1 MTTPPASPQT
11 RILAKL
17 LVPFGLSILLG
28 GFIFYGS
35 EAYQVMGLAAL
46 ESTLIVLGYAL
57 GIAEFL
63 VIATLVQRVVQ
74 LIILDRLIA
83 KALGTPAPRLLSQLA
98 SFIIYSLTI
107 AAIFGVLFKKDLTV
121 VLATF
126 GGFSIVVGL
135 ALKNMILDV
144 FAGLTINLD
153 RSINIGDCISINP
166 GRRGSSV
173 EGTVDEISWRTT
185 RLLGSDGN
193 VIIVPNNQ
201 LSSSTLINYS
211 KPADYFQFPIVVT
224 LDSDVPTDKALRIL
238 LTAAVEASPKFSPAG
253 APPPAVSIQAITLQ
267 GIDYKINVYPRFKTR
282 SLARDWVQQ
291 RVLCHL
297 GHSGL
302 APARVRQDVYDAGA
316 FATAETRTIDLATVL
331 GRQDIFRDLDGFS
344 RQLLAD
350 AATRRQWPADT
361 LLMEGG
367 DIADTLFLVIE
378 GLLTAR
384 EWRRKSGEASP
395 LARPDKVLGPGTLIN
410 ATAMLAGGV
419 CDVTLRTRTPVLLY
433 EMGWPA
439 LETLFQQRPEYAMCI
454 SRRVAEQLAGEIAEG
469 DSRAYSRYGTDN
481 AEALSALVFKNLQ
494 RSLAHIELTQA

>member
-17 LVPFGLSILLG
+17 LVPFSLSILLG

-57 GIAEFL
+57 GITEFL

-98 SFIIYSLTI
+98 SFVIYSLTI

-135 ALKNMILDV
+135 ALRNMILDV

-153 RSINIGDCISINP
+153 RSVNIGDYISINP
-166 GRRGSSV
+166 GRRGASV
-173 EGTVDEISWRTT
+173 EGKVDEISWRTT
-185 RLLGSDGN
+185 RILSSDGN

-211 KPADYFQFPIVVT
+211 RPADYFQLPIFVT
-224 LDSDVPTDKALRIL
+224 LDSDVPTDQALRIL

-253 APPPAVSIQAITLQ
+253 APSPAASIHAITLQ
-267 GIDYKINVYPRFKTR
+267 GIDYRINVYPSFKTR
-282 SLARDWVQQ
+282 SSARDWVQQ

-302 APARVRQDVYDAGA
+302 APARVRQDVYDAGS
-316 FATAETRTIDLATVL
+316 FATAEAGTVDLAAIL
-331 GRQDIFRDLDGFS
+331 GRQDVFRDLDRFS

-350 AATRRQWPADT
+350 AATRRQLPADT
-361 LLMEGG
+361 VLMEGG

-384 EWRRKSGEASP
+384 EWRRKSGEAS
-395 LARPDKVLGPGTLIN
+395 ARPDKVLGPGTLIN
-410 ATAMLAGGV
+410 ATAMLAGGT
-419 CDVTLRTRTPVLLY
+419 CDVTLRTRSPVLLY
-433 EMGWPA
+433 EIGWPA

-469 DSRAYSRYGTDN
+469 DSRAYSRYGTGK

-494 RSLAHIELTQA
+494 RSLAHIELVQA

>member
-1 MTTPPASPQT
+1 MTTPPAPPQT

-83 KALGTPAPRLLSQLA
+83 KALGAPAPRLLSQLA

-135 ALKNMILDV
+135 ALRNMILDV

-153 RSINIGDCISINP
+153 RSVNIGDYISINP
-166 GRRGSSV
+166 GRRGASV
-173 EGTVDEISWRTT
+173 EGKVDEISWRTT
-185 RLLGSDGN
+185 RILSSDGN

-211 KPADYFQFPIVVT
+211 RPADYFQLPIFVT
-224 LDSDVPTDKALRIL
+224 LDSEVPTDKALRIL

-253 APPPAVSIQAITLQ
+253 APSPAASIHAITLQ
-267 GIDYKINVYPRFKTR
+267 GIDYRINVYPSFKTR
-282 SLARDWVQQ
+282 SSARDWVQQ

-302 APARVRQDVYDAGA
+302 VPARVRQDVYDAGS
-316 FATAETRTIDLATVL
+316 FATAEAGTVDLAAIL
-331 GRQDIFRDLDGFS
+331 GRQDVFRDLDGFS

-350 AATRRQWPADT
+350 AATRRQLPADT
-361 LLMEGG
+361 VLMEGG

-384 EWRRKSGEASP
+384 EWRRKSGEAS
-395 LARPDKVLGPGTLIN
+395 ARPDKILGPGTLIN
-410 ATAMLAGGV
+410 ATAMLAGGT
-419 CDVTLRTRTPVLLY
+419 CDVTLRTRSQVLLY

-439 LETLFQQRPEYAMCI
+439 LETLFQQRPEYAVCI
-454 SRRVAEQLAGEIAEG
+454 SRRVAEQLAREIAEG
-469 DSRAYSRYGTDN
+469 DSRAYSRYGTGK

-494 RSLAHIELTQA
+494 RSLAHIELVQA